1 MKKKAGK
8 GNEKKNCWVV
18 EGKQC
23 NNLFSHYNSVKIK
36 CKNHTWILYKTK
48 DHDYFWNQIC
58 KAKEKKG
65 MVRNTKPAYRR
76 PKRLTMEVYVNH

>member
-8 GNEKKNCWVV
+8 GKEKNRWVV
-18 EGKQC
+18 EEKQC
-23 NNLFSHYNSVKIK
+23 NNLFSHYNSVKMK
-36 CKNHTWILYKTK
+36 CKNHTWVLYKTK
-48 DHDYFWNQIC
+48 DYDYFLNQIC

-65 MVRNTKPAYRR
+65 MVRTTKPTYRR